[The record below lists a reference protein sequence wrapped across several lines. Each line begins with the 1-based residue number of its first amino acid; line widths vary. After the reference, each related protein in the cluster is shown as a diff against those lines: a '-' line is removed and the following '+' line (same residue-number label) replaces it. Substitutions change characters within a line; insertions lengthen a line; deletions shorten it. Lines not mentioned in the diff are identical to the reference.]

1 MQVTSPRLVT
11 SIAWRAGIR
20 SILRLIS
27 RLLSIFRL
35 LSMRRSPRR
44 GGWSWVDE
52 AIPLF
57 RAPFWLLS
65 RLAQADDS
73 GREALVGRSARQG
86 PILQVGRESPARE
99 NSATETNRLS

>member
-20 SILRLIS
+20 SILRLIFP
-27 RLLSIFRL
+27 LLSR
-35 LSMRRSPRR
+35 RRSPRR

-57 RAPFWLLS
+57 CAPFSLLS
-65 RLAQADDS
+65 GLAGAADL

-86 PILQVGRESPARE
+86 QILQAGRESRARE
-99 NSATETNRLS
+99 NSATETNRRC